1 MLKINMWEKLIVR
14 FFIIWYICGVVLLTF
29 DLLPP
34 WLEWANVVFL
44 VTAGTLGGIYFI
56 KNYRSIGFFFTFLVF
71 FAAMAAEH
79 FGVKY
84 GFLFGDYYYNSYFGP
99 KLFDVP
105 ITIGFAWVLV
115 ISTSHVLANRVIPNA
130 LILIKA
136 TLAALATVVLD
147 LIIDPVAFIAKEY
160 WIWEGTSFY
169 YDIPMFNFYSWF
181 GLSFLFHMVILLLS
195 KNISPKENQ
204 YWEKNMYVLYGLM
217 IGMFC
222 MIAITAEL
230 YLALTVTIIPTLLL
244 YLATLRSKEFL
255 HDSSKK
261 KQTV

>member
-1 MLKINMWEKLIVR
+1 MIFR

-44 VTAGTLGGIYFI
+44 VTAGTLGAIYFI
-56 KNYRSIGFFFTFLVF
+56 KNYRGIGVIFTLVVF
-71 FAAMAAEH
+71 FVSMAAEH
-79 FGVKY
+79 FGVKF
-84 GFLFGDYYYNSYFGP
+84 GFLFGNYYYNSYFGP

-115 ISTSHVLANRVIPNA
+115 ISTSHVIALRVIPHA
-130 LILIKA
+130 SISTKAILG
-136 TLAALATVVLD
+136 ALATVVLD

-160 WIWEGTSFY
+160 WIWESTSFY

-181 GLSFLFHMVILLLS
+181 GLSLMFHLFLLLFS
-195 KNISPKENQ
+195 KNISSKENI
-204 YWEKNMYVLYGLM
+204 YWEKNMYVLYGM
-217 IGMFC
+217 MVAMFC
-222 MIAITAEL
+222 MIAVTAQL

-244 YLATLRSKEFL
+244 YVATLKL
-255 HDSSKK
+255 KGLAHDSSKK
-261 KQTV
+261 KQSV

>member
-1 MLKINMWEKLIVR
+1 MWEKMIVR
-14 FFIIWYICGVVLLTF
+14 FFIVWYICGVVLLTF

-44 VTAGTLGGIYFI
+44 VTAGTLGAIYFI
-56 KNYRSIGFFFTFLVF
+56 KNYRVIGIFFTLLVF
-71 FAAMAAEH
+71 FVAMAAEH

-84 GFLFGDYYYNSYFGP
+84 GVLFGDYYYNSYFGP

-115 ISTSHVLANRVIPNA
+115 ISTSHVMANRVFPTA
-130 LILIKA
+130 SMFVKA
-136 TLAALATVVLD
+136 IIASFATVVLD
-147 LIIDPVAFIAKEY
+147 LIIDPVAYIAKEY
-160 WIWEGTSFY
+160 WIWEETSFY
-169 YDIPMFNFYSWF
+169 YNIPMFNFYSWF
-181 GLSFLFHMVILLLS
+181 GLSFLFHLVILFLS
-195 KNISPKENQ
+195 KNISSQENR

-217 IGMFC
+217 IAMFC
-222 MIAITAEL
+222 MIAITAKL

-244 YLATLRSKEFL
+244 YLATLKSKELL

-261 KQTV
+261 KQSV

>member
-1 MLKINMWEKLIVR
+1 M
-14 FFIIWYICGVVLLTF
+14 TF

-44 VTAGTLGGIYFI
+44 VTAGTLGAIYFI
-56 KNYRSIGFFFTFLVF
+56 KNYRGIGVIFTMIVF
-71 FAAMAAEH
+71 GVSMAAEH

-115 ISTSHVLANRVIPNA
+115 ISTSHVIALRIIPQA
-130 LILIKA
+130 SIIAKAILGA
-136 TLAALATVVLD
+136 FATVVLD

-160 WIWEGTSFY
+160 WIWEGSSFY
-169 YDIPMFNFYSWF
+169 YDIPLFNFYSWF
-181 GLSFLFHMVILLLS
+181 GLSLLFHLFILLLS
-195 KNISPKENQ
+195 KTVSSKENT
-204 YWEKNMYVLYGLM
+204 YWEKNMYILYGLM
-217 IGMFC
+217 VAMFC
-222 MIAITAEL
+222 MIAVTAKL
-230 YLALTVTIIPTLLL
+230 YLALIVTIIPTLLL
-244 YLATLRSKEFL
+244 YGATLKSKEFT

>member
-1 MLKINMWEKLIVR
+1 MTTGRWEKMIFK

-44 VTAGTLGGIYFI
+44 VTAGTLGAIYFI
-56 KNYRSIGFFFTFLVF
+56 KNYRVIGALFTAIVF
-71 FAAMAAEH
+71 TVSMAAEH
-79 FGVKY
+79 YGVKY

-115 ISTSHVLANRVIPNA
+115 ISTSHVIALRAIPHA
-130 LILIKA
+130 PLIIKA
-136 TLAALATVVLD
+136 ILAAFATVVLD
-147 LIIDPVAFIAKEY
+147 LIIDPVAFLAKEY
-160 WIWEGTSFY
+160 WIWEGTSIY

-181 GLSFLFHMVILLLS
+181 GLSLLFHLFILYFS
-195 KNISPKENQ
+195 KDVTSKENA
-204 YWEKNMYVLYGLM
+204 YWEKNMYLLYGLM
-217 IGMFC
+217 IAMFC
-222 MIAITAEL
+222 MIALSAKL
-230 YLALTVTIIPTLLL
+230 YLALTVTIIPTLIL
-244 YLATLRSKEFL
+244 YGATLNSKEL
-255 HDSSKK
+255 THDSSKK